1 MTMNIKDEEV
11 HRLARELAD
20 RTGQSMTQVVREALA
35 EYDAKLK
42 NADSEERFVRA
53 LRALEGSG
61 AKSGLTNQEADAM
74 LYDPE
79 TGMPI

>member
-61 AKSGLTNQEADAM
+61 AKSGLTNQEADTM
-74 LYDPE
+74 LYDSE

>member
-42 NADSEERFVRA
+42 IADSEERFVRA

-61 AKSGLTNQEADAM
+61 ARSGLTNQEADAM
-74 LYDPE
+74 LYDSE

>member
-11 HRLARELAD
+11 HRLARDLAD

-42 NADSEERFVRA
+42 NADSEERFIRA

-61 AKSGLTNQEADAM
+61 AKSGLTNQGADAM
-74 LYDPE
+74 LYDSE

>member
-61 AKSGLTNQEADAM
+61 AKSGLTNLEADAM
-74 LYDPE
+74 LYDSG

>member
-11 HRLARELAD
+11 HRLARDLAD

-42 NADSEERFVRA
+42 IADSEERFVRA

-61 AKSGLTNQEADAM
+61 ARSGLTNQEADAM
-74 LYDPE
+74 LYDSE

>member
-42 NADSEERFVRA
+42 NADSEERFIRA

-61 AKSGLTNQEADAM
+61 ARSGLTNLEADAM
-74 LYDPE
+74 LYDSE

>member
-11 HRLARELAD
+11 HRLARDLAD

-42 NADSEERFVRA
+42 NADSEERFIRA

-61 AKSGLTNQEADAM
+61 AKSGLTNREADAM
-74 LYDPE
+74 LYDSE